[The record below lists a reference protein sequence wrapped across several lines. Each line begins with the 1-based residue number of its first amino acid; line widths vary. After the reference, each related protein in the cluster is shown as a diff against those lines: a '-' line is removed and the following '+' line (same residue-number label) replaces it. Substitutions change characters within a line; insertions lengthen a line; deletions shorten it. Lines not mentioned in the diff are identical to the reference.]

1 MRIRV
6 PHPGRWFRA
15 TPGRLVLWALVAEG
29 FLLLSERLSWFGL
42 DHHKG
47 WPVLIALA
55 TLALA
60 MLLMFL
66 WFAAALVFGLR
77 FQFSVRSL
85 LALMLAVAV
94 ACGWFVTER
103 EAAERQRAAATAVA
117 HLRADNVYFWA
128 KYDFEA
134 TKNGPKGQLLKAPRP
149 PAPAW
154 LLALLGRDFFADVVE
169 AGVGDPLFRPFQPEP
184 APLSSADAFCEQVKT
199 LPRLRSLSVCKYP
212 FGGAVL
218 RGVGVLTQLRELRL
232 SNSGAG
238 DLAMECVRKFT
249 GLEVLDLRCSLVT
262 DGGLRDLEG
271 LTCLRELDLWSTRVT
286 DAGMGSVAKLTRL
299 EILKL
304 DYCEPI
310 PRIRA

>member
-1 MRIRV
+1 MGTPAFNSIALSPCRRLVGLGKPTGLMLAMPERFKKGGLNRRFAVRIRV

-15 TPGRLVLWALVAEG
+15 TPGRPALWVGRRGIPAALRAALLVRPR
-29 FLLLSERLSWFGL
+29 SPQGL
-42 DHHKG
+42 AG
-47 WPVLIALA
+47 VIVLA

-134 TKNGPKGQLLKAPRP
+134 TKNGPKGQLLKVPRP
-149 PAPAW
+149 PAARRGR
-154 LLALLGRDFFADVVE
+154 LVLLGRDFFADVVE

-199 LPRLRSLSVCKYP
+199 LPRLRSLSV
-212 FGGAVL
+212 L
-218 RGVGVLTQLRELRL
+218 
-232 SNSGAG
+232 
-238 DLAMECVRKFT
+238 
-249 GLEVLDLRCSLVT
+249 
-262 DGGLRDLEG
+262 
-271 LTCLRELDLWSTRVT
+271 
-286 DAGMGSVAKLTRL
+286 
-299 EILKL
+299 
-304 DYCEPI
+304 
-310 PRIRA
+310 